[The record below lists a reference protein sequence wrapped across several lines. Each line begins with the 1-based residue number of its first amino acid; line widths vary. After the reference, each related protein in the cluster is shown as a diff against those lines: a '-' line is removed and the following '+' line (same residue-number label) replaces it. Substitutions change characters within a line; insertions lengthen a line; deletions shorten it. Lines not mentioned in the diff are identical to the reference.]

1 MLLVTAVLSLCH
13 PLLCLLFLFLSF
25 FVPFSQASHHRLLQT
40 FPQGYF
46 PACLQCVFTAEPPI
60 APIPALCTNFLL
72 LALPLDFKD

>member
-25 FVPFSQASHHRLLQT
+25 FVPFSQASHLQT